1 LVERQKELSV
11 MMAPRN
17 QVKLALLAILGVWA
31 MLTFASTDL
40 QAQGTATNPAPTAS
54 IPAPAWTAAQ
64 QKRIATLMST
74 YGKVGPLNTDVTAAF
89 GLSKGNEVL
98 SAPILTFNEPP
109 LLRAYIS
116 LPDGSMLLVVRDSVT
131 TLYYHLDANQT
142 LIAAVSKSPDQAP
155 VVIPSPDAERNVAA
169 QLRYWAVLADRH

>member
-1 LVERQKELSV
+1 

-98 SAPILTFNEPP
+98 SARQLAYIEPP
-109 LLRAYIS
+109 FIHAYFS
-116 LPDGSMLLVVRDSVT
+116 LPDGSVLFVFRDSVT
-131 TLYYHLDANQT
+131 TRYYHLDANLT
-142 LIAAVSKSPDQAP
+142 LIAAVSKSPGQAP
-155 VVIPSPDAERNVAA
+155 VVISSPDAERNAA
-169 QLRYWAVLADRH
+169 AELRYWAVFADQH